1 MTVPKN
7 KFNPVQPKKP
17 VAPPVYRPQPTP
29 KVLQTKSAIQLKS
42 QATPGRSQPVAPPVY
57 RPQPMPKVLQKKD
70 LPVTRPNNL
79 STQSRG
85 HGSSPFRTIQRAEN
99 KALLLV
105 WDPGSKNGNVEDA
118 NLKRDVPKLEQRYG
132 QPLVERPGAG
142 KPVEVGSAGV
152 IHILA
157 HGSGS
162 DIAQIKQPK
171 TIAEHLANKFGK
183 NLKGKTVIFYACE
196 IGDGGTPFV
205 KQITTYL
212 GRDLELSNVK
222 VIGPV
227 NETYTLDN
235 GSTRVLKEKQTAQQ
249 HTTGQQAVK
258 SGTQVVKAN
267 HEALLPQGQGW
278 VGFKSVYQ
286 QNAETLSA
294 EEVENIIR
302 ANT

>member
-1 MTVPKN
+1 MTAPPK
-7 KFNPVQPKKP
+7 KFNPVQPKRP

-29 KVLQTKSAIQLKS
+29 KVLQTKSAIQLKPRQLHRAVS
-42 QATPGRSQPVAPPVY
+42 PRRHRFIVRNQRQRCCRRKNCPLPGPTISALNRASC
-57 RPQPMPKVLQKKD
+57 VLTFQD
-70 LPVTRPNNL
+70 H
-79 STQSRG
+79 STS
-85 HGSSPFRTIQRAEN
+85 EN
-99 KALLLV
+99 KAFLLV

-118 NLKRDVPKLEQRYG
+118 NLKLDVPKLERRYG
-132 QPLVERPGAG
+132 QPLVEKPGTG
-142 KPVEVGSAGV
+142 KPVEVSSGGV

-171 TIAEHLANKFGK
+171 TIAEHLAHKFGK

-235 GSTRVLKEKQTAQQ
+235 GSTRVLKHKQTAQQ

-258 SGTQVVKAN
+258 SGTQDVKAS
-267 HEALLPQGQGW
+267 HEDLLPHGQGW

-286 QNAETLSA
+286 QNAETLSGD
-294 EEVENIIR
+294 EVENIIR